1 MNDTHDETDDFNDW
15 PAYQPPASA
24 GRTTAPVSPIP
35 ALPKSVQQKPSTAI
49 PFPFSN
55 KPDHFPGIFS
65 RSALFSAIRSTKSP
79 EPVVSMEIKAQGD
92 YSIVLD
98 GHRLSM
104 FDKSV
109 FESVIRIAKASSHNL
124 AEQLECSLSEIAL
137 HLGWEARG
145 GRDLQCIFDSLARIA
160 STSIDYRLLDG
171 VMRSGRLIGSVEK
184 GRTGIS
190 IGFDAGLILAT
201 FGIDKQFKFDQN
213 RRALLDGALA
223 QWLHDYISTHT
234 KDQSM
239 LLTHYLGLCGYGA
252 RSKSFP
258 EKLGIALDEIKAK
271 APELVA
277 GIVWNKPTKSSER
290 WKIEIVKGSEKA
302 SFIDPAKK
310 HAAPAK
316 PASTRSGVAL

>member
-15 PAYQPPASA
+15 PAYQPPASS
-24 GRTTAPVSPIP
+24 GRTTAPVSPAP
-35 ALPKSVQQKPSTAI
+35 VLQKSVQQKASTAI

-65 RSALFSAIRSTKSP
+65 RSSLFGAIRSTKSP
-79 EPVVSMEIKAQGD
+79 EPVVPMDIKAQGN

-104 FDKSV
+104 FDKAV

-124 AEQLECSLSEIAL
+124 EEQLECSLSEIAL

-145 GRDLQCIFDSLARIA
+145 GRDLQCIFDSLARVA
-160 STSIDYRLLDG
+160 ATSIEYRLLDG
-171 VMRSGRLIGSVEK
+171 VMRKGRLLGSVEK

-190 IGFDAGLILAT
+190 LGFDAGLILAT
-201 FGIDKQFKFDQN
+201 FGIDKQFKFDRN

-223 QWLHDYISTHT
+223 QWLHDFISTHT
-234 KDQSM
+234 TNQPM
-239 LLTHYLGLCGYGA
+239 PLIHYLGLSGYVA

-258 EKLGIALDEIKAK
+258 EKLGTALAEIKTK

-290 WKIEIVKGSEKA
+290 WMVEIVKGSEKA

-310 HAAPAK
+310 HTAPAK